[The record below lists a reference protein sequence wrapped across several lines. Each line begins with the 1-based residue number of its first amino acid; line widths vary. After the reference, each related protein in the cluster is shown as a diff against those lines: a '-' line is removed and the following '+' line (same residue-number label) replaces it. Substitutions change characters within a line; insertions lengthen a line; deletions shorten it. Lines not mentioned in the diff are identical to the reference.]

1 MGRSLPSC
9 PRLVEDK
16 VFEITDKEI
25 VAGELAELVLSDAD
39 GAVVTFSG
47 VVRGV
52 SKGKKVLYL
61 EYEAYKEMAEKKM
74 AELGDEIK
82 ARWPVDGVAIRHRV
96 GHLEIGDTAVAIA
109 VSSAHRK
116 EAFEACQYA
125 VDRLKQFVPVWKK
138 EVWEDGEVWVG
149 REGG

>member
-1 MGRSLPSC
+1 MGRSSPSC
-9 PRLVEDK
+9 PRSVEDR
-16 VFEITDKEI
+16 VFEITDKPIAAADLED
-25 VAGELAELVLSDAD
+25 LVITNAD
-39 GAVVTFSG
+39 GAVVTFAG
-47 VVRGV
+47 VVRGH

-74 AELGDEIK
+74 AEIGEEIK
-82 ARWPVDGVAIRHRV
+82 ARWPIDRIAIRHRV
-96 GHLEIGDTAVAIA
+96 GYLEIGETAVAIA
-109 VSSAHRK
+109 VSAPHRQ

-125 VDRLKQFVPVWKK
+125 IDRLKRFVPVWKK

>member
-1 MGRSLPSC
+1 M
-9 PRLVEDK
+9 EDE
-16 VFEITDKEI
+16 VFEITDKEVI
-25 VAGELAELVLSDAD
+25 AGDLEKVVLSNDD
-39 GAVVTFSG
+39 GAVVTFAG
-47 VVRGV
+47 VVRGF

-74 AELGDEIK
+74 AVIGDEIK
-82 ARWPVDGVAIRHRV
+82 ARWPVDGVAIRHRI

-109 VSSAHRK
+109 VSSAHRR

-125 VDRLKQFVPVWKK
+125 IDRIKQFVPVWKK
-138 EVWEDGEVWVG
+138 EVWEDGDVWVG